1 MRNISFVVLC
11 CPRDSRPEF
20 YVVFMSHSKKQK
32 RSTTD
37 ELQERE
43 EYAARL
49 LEQGV
54 DRASAVLNVME
65 RYGVSRRT
73 AQRCVNVAAIEVI
86 GDSMSLPQ
94 LDATV
99 GLTLQK
105 LMRMSVAAQ
114 EEGDLKTM
122 VSIQKA
128 IAGIANQRIRI
139 AEQTVVKKLEW
150 MQ

>member
-1 MRNISFVVLC
+1 MI
-11 CPRDSRPEF
+11 
-20 YVVFMSHSKKQK
+20 Q
-32 RSTTD
+32 
-37 ELQERE
+37 
-43 EYAARL
+43 
-49 LEQGV
+49 
-54 DRASAVLNVME
+54 
-65 RYGVSRRT
+65 
-73 AQRCVNVAAIEVI
+73 
-86 GDSMSLPQ
+86 MSLPQ